1 MEVISKNKVAKETLS
16 FKSPI
21 DSLQNDGIVI
31 RTYGKDGREQSN
43 TQYVDGQA
51 SVTHTYQYSS
61 LYSKVRVCT
70 SIPSNLIE
78 NCYDLVWSEDDN
90 KLYKTLDNGFTPT
103 TYAVMKPPFDLDKQ
117 RKPLVAYH
125 VAKYD
130 TTFHDNK
137 DSLDSSLEV
146 KKKTNSSMYFKYEY
160 SYKESMRNGKHIL
173 QSESK
178 TWINGKRKRNK
189 TKENNL
195 KIEFDPSIHTM
206 SFFVSQGKK
215 DWALNQIQSYNE
227 KGLFTGKEIFVQ
239 KQGYR
244 LSEKLFLKQGD
255 HYKMEVQRGESG
267 LVIELKEFVNDQLF
281 FITNYE
287 YEYYD

>member
-1 MEVISKNKVAKETLS
+1 MNFHLKYKIFIVFFVNAYLCFAQNSKPFDFITVGQKMEVISKNKVAKETLS

-43 TQYVDGQA
+43 TQYVDGRA
-51 SVTHTYQYSS
+51 SLTHTYQYSS

-70 SIPSNLIE
+70 SIPRNPIE
-78 NCYDLVWSEDDN
+78 NCFDLVWSEDDN

-117 RKPLVAYH
+117 RKPLIAYH

-130 TTFHDNK
+130 TTFHDIK

-160 SYKESMRNGKHIL
+160 SYKESKRNGKHIL

-206 SFFVSQGKK
+206 SFFVSQGK
-215 DWALNQIQSYNE
+215 
-227 KGLFTGKEIFVQ
+227 
-239 KQGYR
+239 
-244 LSEKLFLKQGD
+244 
-255 HYKMEVQRGESG
+255 
-267 LVIELKEFVNDQLF
+267 
-281 FITNYE
+281 
-287 YEYYD
+287 